1 MSQSSFHNFSMYGK
15 KLASWVQQGNFRFL
29 SCVNLIPPSEYRLWL
44 TVINK
49 VIRVSVECNN
59 YFLWSTGM
67 EYQSHVWNT
76 FYWLNNFNNK
86 AYDWFNMKV
95 SQEARLL
102 LSNHKIVLT
111 TVNNLRFSRR
121 KLVTLW

>member
-1 MSQSSFHNFSMYGK
+1 
-15 KLASWVQQGNFRFL
+15 
-29 SCVNLIPPSEYRLWL
+29 
-44 TVINK
+44 
-49 VIRVSVECNN
+49 
-59 YFLWSTGM
+59 M

-86 AYDWFNMKV
+86 AYDWFKIKV

-111 TVNNLRFSRR
+111 TVNNFSCSRT
-121 KLVTLW
+121 KIVTLW